1 MKKCGRVT
9 HLPLKP
15 IPKRR
20 FIPVTIPRKQQFQPP
35 EMAKNH
41 QKQAVW
47 TGVGG
52 GL

>member
-9 HLPLKP
+9 CLPLKP

-20 FIPVTIPRKQQFQPP
+20 FIPVTNPRKQQFQPP
-35 EMAKNH
+35 EMDKNH

-52 GL
+52 G